1 MDKCFRKLPS
11 AAPLTI
17 VSGAPGRVVAVGTRA
32 RLSGCAET
40 PAVWVC
46 TVDGGV
52 FAALLGAVR
61 LLSIWCLSVGVEQG
75 AFGRAVGEVRKSVVS
90 ELT

>member
-1 MDKCFRKLPS
+1 MRCGNIVALGDSAGADAFLPFRQLVSYP
-11 AAPLTI
+11 AARGSTFTAGI
-17 VSGAPGRVVAVGTRA
+17 ISR
-32 RLSGCAET
+32 
-40 PAVWVC
+40 VC